1 MTDEAKVM
9 EEANEAVSMW
19 AQAASDIDT
28 ITTIGSNAYKTAL
41 AITQDHTFSS
51 GVGMT
56 VLMAFLR
63 TVFQDDE

>member
-28 ITTIGSNAYKTAL
+28 ITIIGSNAYKTAL
-41 AITQDHTFSS
+41 NITQDHTFSS

-56 VLMAFLR
+56 VLMAFLKEI
-63 TVFQDDE
+63 FQDGD